1 MAQQQHGTRSTF
13 GPQAVSNR
21 ASSPTTKFGSGGRT
35 TKTWDKAWESTL
47 LGRTSPWATTMVKS
61 SIGSQAESRCKSAP
75 AHKIPTA
82 ALHDKPRSP
91 NIGPGAY
98 NTPTDTLGLQC
109 VESQRPRSA
118 AYKLGTSPRWCEFK
132 GALTGGPAQPVLVNS
147 RLPVGYLGDAP
158 AWSFHG
164 PQQRRPLTAA
174 GSSSGSSSLC
184 CPLAPTSASSP
195 GPGAYAAACSAFGRQ
210 VPSSALSSPAAS
222 VPQAQRDKLMRQALP
237 RGQQQALMGHAS
249 PGPCYPQAS
258 RARSSTGMKFG
269 SSDRFSDTKP
279 AAALKKSPSSNSSRS
294 NGGGSSSGGNTARSA
309 SGAGQAAG
317 SAGRDSA
324 AAAWPFSSPG
334 PGAYIV

>member
-1 MAQQQHGTRSTF
+1 MEGMAQQQHGTRSTF

-47 LGRTSPWATTMVKS
+47 LGRTSPGATTMVKS

-91 NIGPGAY
+91 NIGPGTY

-109 VESQRPRSA
+109 VESQRPCSA
-118 AYKLGTSPRWCEFK
+118 AYKLGTSPRWCEGK
-132 GALTGGPAQPVLVNS
+132 RGLTGGPAQPMLVNS

-184 CPLAPTSASSP
+184 CPLAPTSAASP

-210 VPSSALSSPAAS
+210 ASAIQR
-222 VPQAQRDKLMRQALP
+222 PQQ
-237 RGQQQALMGHAS
+237 
-249 PGPCYPQAS
+249 PCRVS
-258 RARSSTGMKFG
+258 
-269 SSDRFSDTKP
+269 
-279 AAALKKSPSSNSSRS
+279 
-294 NGGGSSSGGNTARSA
+294 
-309 SGAGQAAG
+309 AAG
-317 SAGRDSA
+317 AAREVDAAG
-324 AAAWPFSSPG
+324 AAAWAAAGAHGACITRPLLPTGVQPG
-334 PGAYIV
+334 KTDCFQGSQLNRHEVRLK